1 MIQPRLLIPVF
12 IGSRLTSLT
21 SETPTHDPLR
31 FWLNLLSIGLCS
43 TISALTGIWIYRLTL
58 EQMRKMEEGEV
69 AAEALEEGALL
80 GDYSGEEGEEM
91 DDEPL
96 TGIGGSRIE
105 RSPGVVRRSSSSGS
119 GT

>member
-1 MIQPRLLIPVF
+1 
-12 IGSRLTSLT
+12 
-21 SETPTHDPLR
+21 
-31 FWLNLLSIGLCS
+31 
-43 TISALTGIWIYRLTL
+43 
-58 EQMRKMEEGEV
+58 V

-105 RSPGVVRRSSSSGS
+105 SPGVVRRSSSSGS